1 MNELNLKIEK
11 IKELIKLIE
20 NPKIEL
26 NDSINYYKEVEK
38 LISEVS
44 VDLQTI
50 EGEVKK
56 VINGEKLELHKED

>member
-1 MNELNLKIEK
+1 MDKLNLKIEK
-11 IKELIKLIE
+11 IKDLIKLIE

-26 NDSINYYKEVEK
+26 NDSINHYKEVEK

-44 VDLQTI
+44 LELQTI

-56 VINGEKLELHKED
+56 VVNGEKVEFYKEV